1 MSLQTLVGSKE
12 SKFLEQFNTNVFNSE
27 RIHLSNL
34 SSFSMLRLFPV
45 NLNLSIFAYK
55 EKKLYVLNSVP
66 KNFLRIPSLSCDFS
80 LRVLYKNKMIAIIR
94 KDLHRTLS
102 VRRL

>member
-1 MSLQTLVGSKE
+1 MSLQTLVGSKA
-12 SKFLEQFNTNVFNSE
+12 SKFLEQFNINVFNSE

-34 SSFSMLRLFPV
+34 SSFSMLKLLPV

-66 KNFLRIPSLSCDFS
+66 KNFLFTSSIPLALNFKFS
-80 LRVLYKNKMIAIIR
+80 
-94 KDLHRTLS
+94 HG
-102 VRRL
+102 